1 MDETENKRIESEY
14 KLLTDNIFFF
24 PIIFDNPQ
32 LYNYEIRLVYKLGM
46 VLISINKSVDIKF
59 SAHDALME

>member
-1 MDETENKRIESEY
+1 MNYLTILQYYEMDETESKRIESKY

-32 LYNYEIRLVYKLGM
+32 L
-46 VLISINKSVDIKF
+46 
-59 SAHDALME
+59 